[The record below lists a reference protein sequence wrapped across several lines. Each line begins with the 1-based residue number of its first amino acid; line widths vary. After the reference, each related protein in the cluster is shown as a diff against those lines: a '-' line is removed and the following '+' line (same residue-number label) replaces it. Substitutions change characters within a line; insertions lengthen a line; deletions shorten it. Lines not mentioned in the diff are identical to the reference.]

1 MSHIINYRLNQF
13 SWAVAAILLLPLLFT
28 QGMFFDGLTFAS
40 IARNLNDGIGQFW
53 SPQYTPFVHQEYY
66 EHPPFSFAIHSFYY
80 RLFGDQP
87 WVDRFYAYSLYG
99 LSILMIRRIWAIL
112 IPSGHRGWIPQ
123 LLWTLT
129 PTVLWV
135 HQNNLLEAPLNAAT
149 LAVVW
154 LLIEGTWKKNYLWS
168 VLAGVLF
175 FIALGIKGPV
185 ALFPLIVLPL
195 VAVLF
200 KEFRVNALIS
210 LSLMIL
216 SSSVLFSF
224 FYTYEPDFAKFFES
238 YLNQQLLPSLRGQ
251 RGLESSAV
259 LSVVELA
266 KQLTL
271 PVLVLIILAWRRGM
285 KYPLRRESI
294 LMFCIAICATVPFLF
309 LHRQEQYYFMPSMA
323 FWMLGFGMVYQQAP
337 WPWGINRK
345 WWVKYIALT
354 NLFLWLT
361 AVVLTLY
368 FSKSPS
374 RDKHTIKAYDS
385 MVNDFN
391 VKVIQ
396 VNNMNDFW
404 KDNAIAARYNKLYL
418 TEDEQNYFLER
429 LNKSVPD
436 GVEIVEIFEKAEL
449 VLYKK
454 ATPN

>member
-80 RLFGDQP
+80 RLFGDQS

-168 VLAGVLF
+168 ALAGVLF

-200 KEFRVNALIS
+200 KEIRVNALIS

-216 SSSVLFSF
+216 TSSILFSL

-251 RGLESSAV
+251 RGLESSAM

-266 KQLTL
+266 KQLAL
-271 PVLVLIILAWRRGM
+271 PILVLIVLAWRRGM
-285 KYPLRRESI
+285 NYPLRRESI

-345 WWVKYIALT
+345 WWVKHIALT
-354 NLFLWLT
+354 NFFLWLT

-391 VKVIQ
+391 LTVIQ
-396 VNNMNDFW
+396 VKNMNEFW

-418 TEDEQNYFLER
+418 TENEQNYFLER
-429 LNKSVPD
+429 LNKSVPN
-436 GVEIVEIFEKAEL
+436 GLEKVAIFEKAEL

-454 ATPN
+454 ATP